1 MRVLAINCGSS
12 TLKFQVFELGRED
25 KGYGRE
31 RRLALG
37 LVEEIGT
44 RGAIDFTIENGSF
57 PREMSA
63 VNPEGAVVRYH
74 GAQGSPTF

>member
-1 MRVLAINCGSS
+1 MAR
-12 TLKFQVFELGRED
+12 
-25 KGYGRE
+25 
-31 RRLALG
+31 G

-57 PREMSA
+57 PREISA

-74 GAQGSPTF
+74 GAQGSPTS